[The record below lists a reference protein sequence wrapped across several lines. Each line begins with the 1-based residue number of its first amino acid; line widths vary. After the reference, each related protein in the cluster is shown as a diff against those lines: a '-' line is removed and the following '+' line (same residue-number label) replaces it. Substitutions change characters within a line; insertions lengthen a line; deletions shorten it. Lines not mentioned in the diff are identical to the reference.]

1 MSKGYTKQEVKAW
14 KDWSDSKTGLPEA
27 TPEQRETLHR
37 KAIGKQHKETH
48 VEYEVYLRHGDEE
61 GEFFVDVRKD
71 IVDSDGDVVNGGEYI
86 EGEIFDDYDKA
97 KKRASQFEAFY
108 AESIAETDDQVNYYD
123 EVEDDRD

>member
-61 GEFFVDVRKD
+61 GEFYVDVRKD

-86 EGEIFDDYDKA
+86 EGEIFDDYNKA
-97 KKRASQFEAFY
+97 GERFLQFVKQYE
-108 AESIAETDDQVNYYD
+108 ETGDPVNIYN
-123 EVEDDRD
+123 EVEA

>member
-1 MSKGYTKQEVKAW
+1 MSK
-14 KDWSDSKTGLPEA
+14 LPEA
-27 TPEQRETLHR
+27 TPAQRETLHR
-37 KAIGKQHKETH
+37 KAIGKHKETH
-48 VEYEVYLRHGDEE
+48 VEYEIFLRYGDED

-71 IVDSDGDVVNGGEYI
+71 IVDSDGDIVSEYI

-123 EVEDDRD
+123 EVEDE

>member
-1 MSKGYTKQEVKAW
+1 MYGANNLTKKKMSK
-14 KDWSDSKTGLPEA
+14 LPEA
-27 TPEQRETLHR
+27 TPEQRETLHQ
-37 KAIGKQHKETH
+37 KAIGKHKETK

-61 GEFFVDVRKD
+61 GEFYVDVRKD

>member
-1 MSKGYTKQEVKAW
+1 MSKQ
-14 KDWSDSKTGLPEA
+14 KDKTCVPPVEA
-27 TPEQRETLHR
+27 TEEQRETLPR

-48 VEYEVYLRHGDEE
+48 VEYEIFLRYGDEE
-61 GEFFVDVRKD
+61 GEFYVDVRED
-71 IVDSDGDVVNGGEYI
+71 IVDSDGYVVNGGEYI

>member
-1 MSKGYTKQEVKAW
+1 MSKQ
-14 KDWSDSKTGLPEA
+14 KDKTCVPVVPQA
-27 TPEQRETLHR
+27 TEEQRETLHQ
-37 KAIGKQHKETH
+37 KAIGKHIETKI
-48 VEYEVYLRHGDEE
+48 EYEVSLRYGDKE
-61 GEFFVDVRKD
+61 GEFTVDVRED
-71 IVDSDGDVVNGGEYI
+71 IVDSDGYVVNGGEYI

>member
-1 MSKGYTKQEVKAW
+1 MSK
-14 KDWSDSKTGLPEA
+14 LPEA

-37 KAIGKQHKETH
+37 KAIGKQHKETK
-48 VEYEVYLRHGDEE
+48 VEYEVFLRYGDEE

-97 KKRASQFEAFY
+97 KKKFLKFARLYEEEFRDGCHAG
-108 AESIAETDDQVNYYD
+108 IVNVYN
-123 EVEDDRD
+123 EVEEEKGSITW